1 MPGQNEGALI
11 GKVNGTVFFIG
22 MGATVPANL
31 QGELQLCINDDLNG
45 IYGAGF
51 ADNIGYITVKITVG

>member
-11 GKVNGTVFFIG
+11 GQVGNTVFLVG
-22 MGATVPANL
+22 MGATVPSNV

-51 ADNIGYITVKITVG
+51 TDNIGSISVKIAIG